1 MRAATRG
8 TLIRVQHT
16 DGKDLTVL
24 VVDDD
29 CDARSVV
36 ETVLRDDGI
45 RVVGVAD
52 PVDALLMLQA
62 RHFDLLL
69 TDIRM
74 PAMDGLELA
83 RRTREL
89 RPALRVLFLSA
100 YAKEL
105 GIDPAREAWVMKP
118 FRSHELLG
126 CIYETLSRNTG
137 ESHPPIR

>member
-1 MRAATRG
+1 
-8 TLIRVQHT
+8 VQHT

-52 PVDALLMLQA
+52 PVDALLMLQT

-83 RRTREL
+83 RRAREL

-105 GIDPAREAWVMKP
+105 DIDPAREAWVMKP

-137 ESHPPIR
+137 ESRPPIR

>member
-1 MRAATRG
+1 M
-8 TLIRVQHT
+8 QHT

-45 RVVGVAD
+45 RVVGVSD

-74 PAMDGLELA
+74 PTMDGLELA
-83 RRTREL
+83 RRAREL

-105 GIDPAREAWVMKP
+105 NIDPVREAWVMKP

-137 ESHPPIR
+137 ETRPPTR

>member
-1 MRAATRG
+1 
-8 TLIRVQHT
+8 VQHT

-36 ETVLRDDGI
+36 EIVLRDDGI

-52 PVDALLMLQA
+52 PVDALLMLQT

-83 RRTREL
+83 RRAREL

-105 GIDPAREAWVMKP
+105 DIDPVREAWIMKP

-137 ESHPPIR
+137 ESRPPIR